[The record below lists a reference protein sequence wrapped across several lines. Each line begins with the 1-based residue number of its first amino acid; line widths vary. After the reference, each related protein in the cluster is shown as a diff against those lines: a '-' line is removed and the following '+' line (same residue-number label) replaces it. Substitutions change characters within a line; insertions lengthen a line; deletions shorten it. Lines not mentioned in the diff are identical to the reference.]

1 MKEYIS
7 EFLMRHGRMPQENE
21 LAKFILFEMNW
32 GGSMKSKK
40 ELKFVFDGQISI
52 KEFLSGG
59 ENFVTIHY

>member
-1 MKEYIS
+1 
-7 EFLMRHGRMPQENE
+7 
-21 LAKFILFEMNW
+21 
-32 GGSMKSKK
+32 MKSKK